1 MYNDTL
7 LYFHYLPT
15 YYRPH
20 EISTIT
26 SSSSIL
32 YKLNMCIRVCEFI
45 LCLHVFMYL
54 LKFKGATSLLLD
66 LSFISFSKTCVLSYL
81 TTHPRATVSVLIV
94 THMSRHT
101 PTVTHMSRHTL
112 TVTRMPVEHARAQT
126 RTPLRANKR
135 ACPCPVSSC
144 LMCDCLHLLQQRS
157 SIGDHTQSDGGFAIL
172 AEA

>member
-26 SSSSIL
+26 SSSFIL
-32 YKLNMCIRVCEFI
+32 YKLNMCIRVYEFI
-45 LCLHVFMYL
+45 LCHVFIYL
-54 LKFKGATSLLLD
+54 LKFKEETSLLLD
-66 LSFISFSKTCVLSYL
+66 LSFISFSKTCALSYQ
-81 TTHPRATVSVLIV
+81 TTHPRTKVSVLIV
-94 THMSRHT
+94 TR
-101 PTVTHMSRHTL
+101 MSRHTL
-112 TVTRMPVEHARAQT
+112 TVTRMPLEHARAQT
-126 RTPLRANKR
+126 RTPFRANKR
-135 ACPCPVSSC
+135 ASPCPVSSC

-172 AEA
+172 AGA